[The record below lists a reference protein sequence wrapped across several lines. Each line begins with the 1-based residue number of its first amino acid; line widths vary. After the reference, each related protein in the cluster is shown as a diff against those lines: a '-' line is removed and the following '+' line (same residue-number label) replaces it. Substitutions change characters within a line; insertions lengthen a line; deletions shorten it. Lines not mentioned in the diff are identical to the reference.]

1 MVKKLPQNQVERL
14 LDLVPYLTSKPGVS
28 LEEIATDFQTSKSN
42 VIDDLNTLWMCGLP
56 GYTPL

>member
-42 VIDDLNTLWMCGLP
+42 VIDFMDVWIARIHTP
-56 GYTPL
+56 GTH